1 MSFQLFLANLAELMG
16 VLGLTMLIGI
26 SPQIKAI
33 PPVGFKYPQRE
44 GKISLIVA
52 AVLIVFSSLV
62 HLFGNQLL
70 TSQTWVSPELSKLL
84 LITIQAFAAVLLV
97 LFLLWK
103 RGQPLKSTGWHPL
116 LRRISIQFAIAVVFL
131 TVFLQGKLFVIL
143 DGVDTS
149 LWTALLLLLVLSIA
163 EETVFRGYLQMRF
176 SSFWNPITAWLVTAG
191 LFVLWQL
198 PGLLPQLDIANGGVF
213 VIILL
218 VLRALLAGWM
228 MLKTR
233 HVFAPA
239 IYRAISAWLMLI

>member
-1 MSFQLFLANLAELMG
+1 MSFQVFIANITELIG

-26 SPQIKAI
+26 SPRIKAV

-44 GKISLIVA
+44 GKISLSLA
-52 AVLIVFSSLV
+52 TVLIIFSGLV
-62 HLFGNQLL
+62 HLFGNRVIP
-70 TSQTWVSPELSKLL
+70 SQTWVPPELSPLVVQ
-84 LITIQAFAAVLLV
+84 TIQAAAAGLLV
-97 LFLLWK
+97 LILLWR

-116 LRRISIQFAIAVVFL
+116 LARISIQFGIAVMFL

-143 DGVDTS
+143 DGVDSS
-149 LWTALLLLLVLSIA
+149 LWMAFLLLLITSIS

-176 SSFWNPITAWLVTAG
+176 SSLWNPTTAWLVTAG

-198 PGLLPQLDIANGGVF
+198 PGVLPKLDFANGAVY
-213 VIILL
+213 ILILL
-218 VLRALLAGWM
+218 ILRALLVGWM

-239 IYRAISAWLMLI
+239 IYRALSAWLMMI

>member
-1 MSFQLFLANLAELMG
+1 MSFQIFLANLAELMG

-26 SPQIKAI
+26 SPRIKAI

-44 GKISLIVA
+44 GKISLSLA
-52 AVLIVFSSLV
+52 AVLIVFSVLV

-70 TSQTWVSPELSKLL
+70 TSQTWVSPEFSELL
-84 LITIQAFAAVLLV
+84 LMTIQATAALVLV

-116 LRRISIQFAIAVVFL
+116 LRKISIQFAIAVVFL

-143 DGVDTS
+143 DGVDS
-149 LWTALLLLLVLSIA
+149 SRWTAFLLLLIITFS
-163 EETVFRGYLQMRF
+163 EETVFRGYLQMRL
-176 SSFWNPITAWLVTAG
+176 SSYWNPITAWLVTAG

-198 PGLLPQLDIANGGVF
+198 PGVIPELDFANGGVF
-213 VIILL
+213 VLILL
-218 VLRALLAGWM
+218 VLRALLVGWM

-233 HVFAPA
+233 HIFAPA
-239 IYRAISAWLMLI
+239 IYRALFAWLMMV